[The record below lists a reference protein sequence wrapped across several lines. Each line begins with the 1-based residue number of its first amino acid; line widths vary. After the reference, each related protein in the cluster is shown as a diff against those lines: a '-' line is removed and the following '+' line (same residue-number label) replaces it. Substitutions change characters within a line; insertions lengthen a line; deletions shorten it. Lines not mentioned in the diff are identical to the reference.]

1 MPRKANTSAPGR
13 NRRWLTVE
21 ETADYLEVS
30 RRQVRRWAQEHK
42 LTYRKL
48 GLRLEFHRD
57 VLDQFV
63 REHTIKAEP
72 SNQRG

>member
-1 MPRKANTSAPGR
+1 MPRKAPQSTVSR

-30 RRQVRRWAQEHK
+30 RRQVRRWAQERK

-57 VLDQFV
+57 ALDKFIAD
-63 REHTIKAEP
+63 HTVSAE
-72 SNQRG
+72 SQG